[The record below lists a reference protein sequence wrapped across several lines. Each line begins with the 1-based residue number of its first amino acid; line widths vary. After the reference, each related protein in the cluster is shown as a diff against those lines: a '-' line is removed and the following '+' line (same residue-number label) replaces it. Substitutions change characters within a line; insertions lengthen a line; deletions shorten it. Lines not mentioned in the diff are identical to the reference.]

1 MRPVVA
7 TASRHRL
14 ACRHI
19 IKGLALSLTALVL
32 LVACHS
38 GGEKTASPL
47 IRLGSYEWPGSFW
60 IDVALA
66 KGWFAE
72 EGLHVERVNTDR
84 KYFAS
89 LEAVARGELDGMGF
103 SQFDLVR
110 SVAAGNDLVG
120 VAAID
125 MSEGAEALVARPG
138 FRNLS
143 QLRGKRIALQRGT
156 YLEYLLDIA
165 AERAGLTL
173 NEFVL
178 VDRSQ
183 EDAVSDMK
191 AGTVDA
197 AFVWEPY
204 VTQAQRATNGERLF
218 STADFSGLTYSV
230 FTLRR
235 DFVRARPDDVHKLM
249 RVWQRAVV
257 YVRAHPEESCVIVA
271 KSLDENLEEVREIL
285 RTDRVLDTTDN
296 LRAFSYAAGFESLHG
311 SWRRMN
317 DFMLERGLVQTRVSS
332 PDHLDPRFV
341 HALD

>member
-1 MRPVVA
+1 VVA
-7 TASRHRL
+7 PASRDRL
-14 ACRHI
+14 AVRHI
-19 IKGLALSLTALVL
+19 AQGLALCLAVLTL
-32 LVACHS
+32 LVACHA
-38 GGEKTASPL
+38 GNEKAASPL

-60 IDVALA
+60 IDVALD
-66 KGWFAE
+66 KGWFAQE
-72 EGLHVERVNTDR
+72 ELRVERVNTDR

-89 LEAVARGELDGMGF
+89 LDAVARGELDGMGF

-125 MSEGAEALVARPG
+125 TSEGAEALVAQPG
-138 FRNLS
+138 IRNLR
-143 QLRGKRIALQRGT
+143 QLQGKRIALQRGT

-173 NEFVL
+173 DQFVL
-178 VDRSQ
+178 IDRSQ
-183 EDAVSDMK
+183 EEAVSDMK
-191 AGTVDA
+191 AGSVDA
-197 AFVWEPY
+197 AFIWEPY
-204 VTQAQRATNGERLF
+204 VTQAQRATGGERVF

-235 DFVRARPDDVHKLM
+235 EFVSSRPDDVQKLM
-249 RVWQRAVV
+249 RVWQRAVA
-257 YVRAHPEESCVIVA
+257 YVREHPEESCVIVA

-285 RTDRVLDTTDN
+285 RTDRVLDTADN
-296 LRAFSYAAGFESLHG
+296 MRAFSYAAGFESLHG

-317 DFMLERGLVQTRVSS
+317 DFMLERGLVHTRVAS
-332 PDHLDPRFV
+332 PDHLDPSFV

>member
-1 MRPVVA
+1 VVA
-7 TASRHRL
+7 PALRDRL

-19 IKGLALSLTALVL
+19 VTGLALCLTALAL
-32 LVACHS
+32 LGACHT
-38 GGEKTASPL
+38 GNEKTESPL

-72 EGLHVERVNTDR
+72 EGLRVERVNTDR

-125 MSEGAEALVARPG
+125 SSEGAEALVARAG
-138 FRNLS
+138 IRNLRE
-143 QLRGKRIALQRGT
+143 LRGKRIALQRGT

-173 NEFVL
+173 DQFVL

-183 EDAVSDMK
+183 EEAVSDMK

-197 AFVWEPY
+197 AFIWEPY
-204 VTQAQRATNGERLF
+204 VTQAQRATNGERVF

-235 DFVRARPDDVHKLM
+235 DFVTARPDDVQKLM
-249 RVWQRAVV
+249 RVWQRAVA
-257 YVRAHPEESCVIVA
+257 YVREHPDESCAIVA
-271 KSLDENLEEVREIL
+271 KSLDEKLEEVREIL
-285 RTDRVLDTTDN
+285 PTDRVLDAADN
-296 LRAFSYAAGFESLHG
+296 MRAFSYAAGFESLHG

-317 DFMLERGLVQTRVSS
+317 DFMLERGLVQTRVAS